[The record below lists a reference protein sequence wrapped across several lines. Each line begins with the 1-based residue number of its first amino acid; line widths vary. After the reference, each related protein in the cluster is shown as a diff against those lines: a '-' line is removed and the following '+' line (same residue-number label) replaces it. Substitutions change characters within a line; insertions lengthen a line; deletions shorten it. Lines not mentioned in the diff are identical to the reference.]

1 MDPPGKD
8 LDRLG
13 NAVNLTLLGYTGARQ
28 IVSSGGKSVNS
39 PGIYTIPDCSHLLG
53 TANLHACEDI
63 ETSITTR
70 HRFRSAIGCQA
81 TSVSKWDRQSTM
93 GSADLSL
100 CFDHQPV

>member
-13 NAVNLTLLGYTGARQ
+13 NAVNLTLLGYTGAPQ
-28 IVSSGGKSVNS
+28 IVSWDGKSVDS
-39 PGIYTIPDCSHLLG
+39 PGIDTIPDCSHLLG
-53 TANLHACEDI
+53 TANLHACEEI
-63 ETSITTR
+63 EISITNR
-70 HRFRSAIGCQA
+70 HRFRFAIGCQA
-81 TSVSKWDRQSTM
+81 TSVAKWDRQSAM

>member
-13 NAVNLTLLGYTGARQ
+13 NAVNLTLLGYTEVPQ
-28 IVSSGGKSVNS
+28 IVSWGGKSVNC
-39 PGIYTIPDCSHLLG
+39 PGIYTIPDCYHLLG
-53 TANLHACEDI
+53 TANLHACE
-63 ETSITTR
+63 ERSIANN
-70 HRFRSAIGCQA
+70 HWFRIAIGCQA
-81 TSVSKWDRQSTM
+81 TSVSKWDRQSTL